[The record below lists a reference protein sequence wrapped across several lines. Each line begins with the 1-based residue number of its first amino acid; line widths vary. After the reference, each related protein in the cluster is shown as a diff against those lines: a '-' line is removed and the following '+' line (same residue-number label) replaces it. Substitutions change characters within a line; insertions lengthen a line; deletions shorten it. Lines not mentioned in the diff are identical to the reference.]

1 MDSLVEKKR
10 IAIIPA
16 RSNSKRIPNKNI
28 VEVAGKPLLGWTVS
42 AALESEC
49 FAKVVVSTDSED
61 IALIAEEAGAEVPFL
76 RSAFHDDHSP
86 SSVATI
92 YALEQS
98 MAHWGMSFD
107 VTVQL
112 LPTCP
117 LRNADDIRSSIQV
130 FEDKQRVFQ
139 ISAQG
144 FGWANPAW
152 AAVLKEDGAPEWIDH
167 KNLSSRSQDMPE
179 LVTPSGAIWIANTS
193 ALVKAKTF
201 YGPGLCL
208 EKLSLLSSIDIDEIE
223 HLEIARMLLTSRGVS
238 GEYRFPHA
246 N

>member
-1 MDSLVEKKR
+1 MVKNGR
-10 IAIIPA
+10 VAIIPA

-28 VEVAGKPLLGWTVS
+28 VEVAGRPLLGWTIA
-42 AALESEC
+42 AALESES

-61 IALIAEEAGAEVPFL
+61 VALIAAEAGAEVPFL
-76 RSAFHDDHSP
+76 RNVFHDDHSP
-86 SSVATI
+86 SSAATI
-92 YALEQS
+92 YTLEQC
-98 MAHWGMSFD
+98 MAHWGMEFD

-117 LRNADDIRSSIQV
+117 LRNADDIRSSLQA
-130 FEDKQRVFQ
+130 FESKQRVFQ

-152 AAVLKEDGAPEWIDH
+152 AAVLTDDGTPEWIDH

-179 LVTPSGAIWIANTS
+179 LVTPSGAIWIAKTS
-193 ALVKAKTF
+193 ALINARTF

-208 EKLSLLSSIDIDEIE
+208 ERLSLLSSIDIDEIE
-223 HLEIARMLLTSRGVS
+223 HLEIARMLLAARGVS
-238 GEYRFPHA
+238 GDYRAPQA